1 MIKIMIA
8 DDHMIVRE
16 GIKKILEKE
25 EKIEIAAEASNGE
38 ECLAKLEMYCPDIL
52 ISDIHMPEKSG
63 IEILKIAKE
72 KNNPVRIFLITGYT
86 DIDDMAEAVDLGVDG
101 YALKNIDQEELIQ
114 GLYEIADGKQYIQT
128 SLIPKLNN
136 KLLMQNEDK
145 DKIQSLTRREM
156 DMLRQI
162 ASGMSNKEIASTF
175 DITERTVKNHISSLF
190 KKIGVSDRTQ
200 AAVFAIKN
208 NLITI

>member
-1 MIKIMIA
+1 MIKVMIA

-25 EKIEIAAEASNGE
+25 EIEIVAEASNGE
-38 ECLAKLEMYCPDIL
+38 ECLAKLEIFCPDIL

-63 IEILKIAKE
+63 LEILKITKE
-72 KNNPVRIFLITGYT
+72 RKLPVSIFLITAYT
-86 DIDDMAEAVDLGVDG
+86 DIDDIVEAVDMGVNG
-101 YALKNIDQEELIQ
+101 YALKSIDLEELIK

-156 DMLRQI
+156 DMLKQI

>member
-1 MIKIMIA
+1 MIKVMIA

-16 GIKKILEKE
+16 GIKKILEKKE
-25 EKIEIAAEASNGE
+25 IEIVAEASNGE
-38 ECLAKLEMYCPDIL
+38 ECLAKLEMFCPDIL

-63 IEILKIAKE
+63 IEILKVAKE
-72 KNNPVRIFLITGYT
+72 RKLPVSIFLITAYT
-86 DIDDMAEAVDLGVDG
+86 DIDDIVEAVDLGVNG
-101 YALKNIDQEELIQ
+101 YALKNIDQEELIK

-156 DMLRQI
+156 DMLKQI